1 MQILWWWASE
11 IQALGLLQQSWLI
24 FLLVKSPFF
33 LGEEPTFSCGSPWS
47 ATLRLW
53 KPHIWCW
60 NPCVYFLAKSPCIW
74 CWTNKERLWWTPQSN
89 PQDVAAQRQA
99 AARAH
104 LGHLGLSGGGCS
116 WWLSRW
122 DDVWPW
128 GGYPHWQF
136 WDFGNRDQN
145 LGFWGTRFSE
155 PRRKTMQFQLQIPRF
170 SVI

>member
-1 MQILWWWASE
+1 
-11 IQALGLLQQSWLI
+11 
-24 FLLVKSPFF
+24 
-33 LGEEPTFSCGSPWS
+33 
-47 ATLRLW
+47 
-53 KPHIWCW
+53 
-60 NPCVYFLAKSPCIW
+60 LAKSPCIW

-128 GGYPHWQF
+128 GDTPIGNFGILEIGIKIWGFGAP
-136 WDFGNRDQN
+136 DFQSQGGKQCNSNCRYRDFQWFKQHDLGGKPPKRGLKQPKWGLN
-145 LGFWGTRFSE
+145 LQKMGGERHTHTKRS
-155 PRRKTMQFQLQIPRF
+155 
-170 SVI
+170 